1 MSEMNQL
8 ISEFP
13 NNFLEAK
20 QIASE
25 ASFQTPKNEIH
36 NISSVAIQRL
46 NILLYTPLGTLV
58 SSVWDESY
66 ST

>member
-1 MSEMNQL
+1 MNSKMNGQKSRSIATQKVLTRAAEKL
-8 ISEFP
+8 I
-13 NNFLEAK
+13 A
-20 QIASE
+20 
-25 ASFQTPKNEIH
+25 KNEIH

-46 NILLYTPLGTLV
+46 NILLYTPLSRLV